1 MEGRITF
8 GVVVA
13 AVALLLAGRSTNL
26 VAQGTPESARP
37 TEMPEAMTG
46 LWEAPDGRG
55 NLAVMEITLSTLFEN
70 VAGPN
75 GQPVYEEIMGIGLFE
90 RDGQGYRLNY
100 FASDDQ
106 SHGVHWNGHHLTA
119 NFNARADQP
128 KLRIDLTWDE
138 TSTSWSGWF
147 EHDGSREQMVLRR
160 PTAAV
165 SPTSPF
171 AGTWVNRNGFGVMVY
186 CMHIAQASDGTLTG
200 WSDSMPKPGHGS
212 APRGQPQPN
221 RMRGRNG
228 VLADVHGRYGELGT
242 IHAIGNDEIA
252 VQLRAFQILP
262 EGIKPYGFTV
272 RTSTVGNL
280 LNNAASTDTWSRM
293 TGESCFAGDRLTGK

>member
-1 MEGRITF
+1 MEGRIPI
-8 GVVVA
+8 GVFVA
-13 AVALLLAGRSTNL
+13 AVALLLAGRSANL
-26 VAQGTPESARP
+26 VAQGMPESTRP
-37 TEMPEAMTG
+37 TEKPEAMTG
-46 LWEAPDGRG
+46 LWEAPSGQG
-55 NLAVMEITLSTLFEN
+55 GSVVMEITLSTLFEN

-75 GQPVYEEIMGIGLFE
+75 GQPVYEEIMGVGLFE
-90 RDGQGYRLNY
+90 RDGQGYRPNY

-106 SHGVHWNGHHLTA
+106 SHGVHWDGHHLTA

-128 KLRIDLTWDE
+128 KLRIVLAWDE
-138 TSTSWSGWF
+138 TSISWSGWF

-160 PTAAV
+160 PTAN
-165 SPTSPF
+165 SISPF
-171 AGTWVNRNGFGVMVY
+171 AGTWVSHNGFGVMDY

-200 WSDSMPKPGHGS
+200 WSDSMPKPGHGTV
-212 APRGQPQPN
+212 PRGQPQPN
-221 RMRGRNG
+221 RMLGRNR
-228 VLADVHGRYGELGT
+228 VQADVRGRYGELGT

-280 LNNAASTDTWSRM
+280 LNNAASTDTWSRV
-293 TGESCFAGDRLTGK
+293 TGESCFAGDRLNGK